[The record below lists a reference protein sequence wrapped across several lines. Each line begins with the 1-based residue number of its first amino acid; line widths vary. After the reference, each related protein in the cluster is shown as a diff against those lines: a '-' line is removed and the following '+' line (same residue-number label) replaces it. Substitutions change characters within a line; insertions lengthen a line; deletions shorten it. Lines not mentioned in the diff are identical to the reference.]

1 MQQEEHVSN
10 GPKKGDQDS
19 EMIVVAQT
27 DAVRT
32 DIGEEEKERID
43 EESNNG
49 GYEEDVVPIVD
60 NVAVRI
66 EDLVAP

>member
-49 GYEEDVVPIVD
+49 GYEEDIVPIVD